1 MPMSRLDELMS
12 NYRTVA
18 SDPQVKELENQ
29 IKKEYLE
36 RTEKLEQEVDELQ
49 QQVAELRVMAAN
61 KNKGC

>member
-1 MPMSRLDELMS
+1 MSRLDELMS
-12 NYRTVA
+12 NYRAVA

-49 QQVAELRVMAAN
+49 QQVVELRAWAAN